1 MLTMRGCMTNTHT
14 HAQTRLQV
22 HQEQLKE
29 MAKRKRERGRKKT
42 NDDDVAHEL
51 MLELHDTITEDDVA
65 LALEQDAQV

>member
-1 MLTMRGCMTNTHT
+1 
-14 HAQTRLQV
+14 
-22 HQEQLKE
+22 

-42 NDDDVAHEL
+42 NDDDVAQEL